1 METGPLARGDDA
13 LSLPRLRASA
23 HGARR
28 RWAAIGPGVRLAL
41 VLVLALALTG
51 GAAYMLISDEL
62 RNDQIEDFSRLQEA
76 DARGLEAVSANLGVP
91 AAVAAVDKGLEAI
104 SEREG
109 VSEALLIGPDSV
121 VRASGGG
128 KQVGSIDDDP
138 STVAILRGGPPHAG
152 TEQDETEDES
162 NFEFL
167 VPLELGGA
175 RFVLETS
182 YDSASF
188 ENQLSHIREILA
200 LLMLAAIPVVLFAFY
215 LLGGRA
221 LLRGHRLALE
231 RATRDGLTDLPNHR
245 AFQDEFEQAVSLAQ
259 RNGDPLALALID
271 LDNFKQV
278 NDRRGHPE
286 GDEILCRLAE
296 ILRNGRSA
304 DRPFRIGGDEF
315 ALMLQ
320 RTDAE
325 GARMLSQRLVK
336 TLSSAGIPVSVG
348 VATLYPGESA
358 KDLRSEADAALYEA
372 KRAGGGRAALFADIR
387 GPIAITTAA
396 KRDAVNRL
404 IDEGELRTVFQ
415 PIWAL
420 DAELLVGLEA
430 LSRPDPA
437 YKLSGPEEAFDVAE
451 QLGRVPELDRLCT
464 ATALGSAEAVLP
476 PQALLFLNVAP
487 KTLELG
493 SETVEWIADQVEDA
507 GLAAERVVIEVS
519 ERFPARTA
527 PVADS
532 LVALRKRGFQLALD
546 DVGTGNSGLEM
557 LRRIGA
563 DYVKLDRSIVA
574 AASTEPNARG
584 VLMAM
589 ATYARQ
595 TGAFVIAEGIE
606 DEETLAF
613 LRGIQ
618 ASDFAPQT
626 IIQGGQGFALGAPE
640 QQPSLEISRRS
651 VVRSPSAG

>member
-1 METGPLARGDDA
+1 MESGTLVQGDDS
-13 LSLPRLRASA
+13 LRLPRLRASA

-28 RWAAIGPGVRLAL
+28 RWSAIGPGVRLIL

-51 GAAYMLISDEL
+51 GAAYMLISDQL
-62 RNDQIEDFSRLQEA
+62 REDQIEDFTRLQEA
-76 DARGLEAVSANLGVP
+76 DARGLEAVGANLGEA
-91 AAVAAVDKGLEAI
+91 AAVAAAGKGLEAI
-104 SEREG
+104 EQREG
-109 VSEALLIGPDSV
+109 ISEALLIGPGGV

-128 KQVGSIDDDP
+128 GKPVGSVDDDP
-138 STVAILRGGPPHAG
+138 STLEILRGGPAYAG
-152 TEQDETEDES
+152 TEQDENEDKS

-167 VPLELGGA
+167 VPIELGGE
-175 RFVLETS
+175 RFVLETA
-182 YDSASF
+182 YDSSSF
-188 ENQLSHIREILA
+188 EDQLSHIREILA
-200 LLMLAAIPVVLFAFY
+200 LLMLAAIPMVLLAFY

-245 AFQDEFEQAVSLAQ
+245 AFQAELEQAVSLAQ
-259 RNGDPLALALID
+259 RNSDPLALALID
-271 LDNFKQV
+271 LDNFKQI
-278 NDRRGHPE
+278 NDRHGHPE
-286 GDEILCRLAE
+286 GDAILRRLAE

-315 ALMLQ
+315 ALLLQ
-320 RTDAE
+320 RTDAA
-325 GARMLSQRLVK
+325 GARMLSQRLAK
-336 TLSSAGIPVSVG
+336 TLGSAGIPASVG
-348 VATLYPGESA
+348 VATLYPGENA

-372 KRAGGGRAALFADIR
+372 KRSGGGRAALFADLR

-404 IDEGELRTVFQ
+404 IDEGELETVFQ

-420 DAELLVGLEA
+420 DSELLVGLEA
-430 LSRPDPA
+430 LSRPNPA
-437 YKLSGPEEAFDVAE
+437 FGLSGPAEAFDIAE
-451 QLGRVPELDRLCT
+451 QLGRVPQLDRLCA

-476 PQALLFLNVAP
+476 PQALLFLNIAP
-487 KTLELG
+487 KSLELG
-493 SETVEWIADQVEDA
+493 SETVEWIADRVEA
-507 GLAAERVVIEVS
+507 GGFAAERVVIEVS

-532 LVALRKRGFQLALD
+532 LCALRKRGFQLALD

-563 DYVKLDRSIVA
+563 DYVKLDRSIVVA
-574 AASTEPNARG
+574 AATEPNARG

-626 IIQGGQGFALGAPE
+626 IIQGGQGFALGAPAAA
-640 QQPSLEISRRS
+640 PPLSRRLAAQ
-651 VVRSPSAG
+651 SP

>member
-1 METGPLARGDDA
+1 METGTLARGDDA
-13 LSLPRLRASA
+13 LRLPRLRASA

-28 RWAAIGPGVRLAL
+28 RWSAIGPGVRLIL
-41 VLVLALALTG
+41 VLVLALVLTG
-51 GAAYMLISDEL
+51 GAAYLLISDEM
-62 RNDQIEDFSRLQEA
+62 RTDQIDAFSRLQEA
-76 DARGLEAVSANLGVP
+76 DARGLETVSAGLSEP
-91 AAVAAVDKGLEAI
+91 AAVAAAGKGLEAI
-104 SEREG
+104 REREG
-109 VSEALLIGPDSV
+109 VSEALLIGPDGV

-128 KQVGSIDDDP
+128 KPVGSVDDDP
-138 STVAILRGGPPHAG
+138 STLAILRGGPSYAG
-152 TEQDETEDES
+152 TEQDETEDKS

-167 VPLELGGA
+167 VPIELGGE
-175 RFVLETS
+175 RFVLETA

-188 ENQLSHIREILA
+188 EDQLSHIREILA
-200 LLMLAAIPVVLFAFY
+200 LLMLAAIPTVLLAFY

-278 NDRRGHPE
+278 NDRHGHPE
-286 GDEILCRLAE
+286 GDAILRRLAE

-320 RTDAE
+320 RTDAA
-325 GARMLSQRLVK
+325 GARRLSQRLAK
-336 TLSSAGIPVSVG
+336 TLTSAGIPASVG
-348 VATLYPGESA
+348 VATLYPGENA

-404 IDEGELRTVFQ
+404 IDEGELETVFQ

-420 DAELLVGLEA
+420 DSELLVGLEA
-430 LSRPDPA
+430 LSRPDPD
-437 YKLSGPEEAFDVAE
+437 YGLTGPEEAFDIAE
-451 QLGRVPELDRLCT
+451 QLGRVPELDRLCA
-464 ATALGSAEAVLP
+464 ATALGNADAVLP
-476 PQALLFLNVAP
+476 PQALLFLNIAP
-487 KTLELG
+487 KSLELG
-493 SETVEWIADQVEDA
+493 SESVEWIAGQVE
-507 GLAAERVVIEVS
+507 AAELATEQVVIEVS

-574 AASTEPNARG
+574 AAATEPNARG

-626 IIQGGQGFALGAPE
+626 IIQGGQGFALGAPDP
-640 QQPSLEISRRS
+640 QPSLEISRRS
-651 VVRSPSAG
+651 AARSPSGG